1 MKKKDYQKPTM
12 QVVMLKQQQQLL
24 AGSGVQ
30 SMRSGYGEAND
41 DVKSSEL
48 EEGTGTWVWD

>member
-1 MKKKDYQKPTM
+1 MKKKVYEKPTM

-30 SMRSGYGEAND
+30 SMRSGYGEAQVD
-41 DVKSSEL
+41 TWD
-48 EEGTGTWVWD
+48 EEE